1 MLVVYPAG
9 AAFRRE
15 VNGKEEI
22 NVKDISEITKLFT
35 RPISLPSISISL
47 I

>member
-1 MLVVYPAG
+1 MVVVYPAS

-22 NVKDISEITKLFT
+22 NVEDISEI
-35 RPISLPSISISL
+35 PGY
-47 I
+47 